1 MKTEELELTYLA
13 KSLPKGLAS
22 SKSKEIIDIYVPFSA
37 VHPSL
42 RIRKNGDVYEIT
54 KKQPISMSDISKQME
69 NTIPLTKEEFQSL
82 SKIMGKVV
90 RKIRYFY
97 SHEGRV
103 AEVDVFQDNLKGLV
117 LIDFE
122 FKTEKDKAS
131 FKMPDFCLA
140 EVTQETAIAGG
151 MLCGKLYKD
160 IEPALRKY
168 NYNPLYM

>member
-1 MKTEELELTYLA
+1 MKTQELELTYLA
-13 KSLPKGLAS
+13 KSLPKGLTS
-22 SKSKEIIDIYVPFSA
+22 SRSKEIIDIYVPFSA

-42 RIRKNGDVYEIT
+42 RIRKNGDIYEIT
-54 KKQPISMSDISKQME
+54 KKQPILMSDSSKQME

-82 SKIMGKVV
+82 SKVMGKVV
-90 RKIRYFY
+90 RKIRYLY
-97 SHEGRV
+97 NYEGRT

-122 FKTEKDKAS
+122 FQTEKDKAN

-160 IEPALRKY
+160 IDPVLKKY
-168 NYNPLYM
+168 NYHPLF